1 MIKFQVQPDPLANE
15 PSSELRRP
23 LRWRADSGDSLCREP
38 LPAQASLL
46 HAGNTPTCVS
56 ANGRCV
62 HELVGARMT
71 FNVRR
76 GFLKNTVCGM
86 IAVLVAI
93 SQTSAL
99 AQQDGLGAI
108 RGTIADESGAVLP
121 SVTVTAR
128 NTETGLSRSA
138 LTDTQGDYEIS
149 SLDTGRYEVNG
160 TLPGFR
166 GQTTTVTVSEG
177 ESQLDL
183 TLDIAPLAETVTVT
197 RSEQTLASVPN
208 AVALI
213 QQDDLDFAQRK
224 TSMDE
229 AMRGIPGLFVQNRRN
244 YGLSGGV
251 GLSIRSPQPKFGLRG
266 IAIIQ
271 DGIPITTADGT
282 TEPSNVDLGSVRRVE
297 VIRGPSSVLY
307 GNSAGGV
314 ISLFT
319 EIDPSRR
326 LTLRPDIQVGSN
338 GYNRQQL
345 RVDGH
350 NNSGTEFMGSF
361 SRFETDGW
369 RQHSAAEIRQTNIVV
384 RQALSEGTRLSGV
397 FNHYHSPFAENPSMM
412 NEQNARNDPRG
423 TRAIAVR
430 QHWGEATE
438 QGQYGVTLEHSFGT
452 QMFRVTGWGVSRD
465 LFASNPGRVIDL
477 SRQGGGLR
485 SEYLGTKGIVQ
496 WSMGLDV
503 SLQSDTRKEFS
514 NETTPEQGHLRGSLL
529 IQQLEDVQ
537 SAGPFAQLSVTPHS
551 RVTMTAGIRY
561 DHYSFSATDQKLD
574 DGDQSGKRTMKAA
587 SPSVGLTFTAT
598 PTLNLFTNFSTAYQT
613 PTTVELSNRPE
624 GEGGFNQLL
633 EPEHVRSFEFG
644 LRGLVEPV
652 RLQYEVAV
660 YRARLLNAFVSQEG
674 SDEQTFFSNAGE
686 SSRNGVEL
694 SLNWQPVSRLRA
706 RVAYTHQNFLF
717 QKFVASNGTDY
728 SGNLEPGAPPN
739 RFFAGVNYVAP
750 FGLRSNAS
758 VRWVDDF
765 FANNAN
771 TASNWAYTVVDLR
784 FGLER
789 QWGNNDVRPFL
800 GIDNLFNERYN
811 SSVIVN
817 AWGKRYFEPSPD
829 REFYFGIT
837 IGVGVR

>member
-1 MIKFQVQPDPLANE
+1 MTVNV
-15 PSSELRRP
+15 S
-23 LRWRADSGDSLCREP
+23 RWF
-38 LPAQASLL
+38 
-46 HAGNTPTCVS
+46 VKS
-56 ANGRCV
+56 A
-62 HELVGARMT
+62 
-71 FNVRR
+71 
-76 GFLKNTVCGM
+76 VCGM
-86 IAVLVAI
+86 IAVLL
-93 SQTSAL
+93 AL
-99 AQQDGLGAI
+99 NPVGAWARQGGTGTI
-108 RGTIADESGAVLP
+108 RGAVTDESGAVLP
-121 SVTVTAR
+121 GVTVTVTNVGTRLAI
-128 NTETGLSRSA
+128 SA
-138 LTDTQGDYEIS
+138 VTDAQGDYQIG
-149 SLDTGRYEVNG
+149 SLDSGRYEVSG

-166 GQTTTVTVSEG
+166 GQPATVTVG
-177 ESQLDL
+177 DGVSQLNL
-183 TLDIAPLAETVTVT
+183 SLDIAPLAETVTVT

-208 AVALI
+208 SVALI
-213 QQDDLDFAQRK
+213 QQDDVDFAQRK
-224 TSMDE
+224 ASMDE
-229 AMRGIPGLFVQNRRN
+229 ALRGIPGLFVQNRRN

-266 IAIIQ
+266 IAIVQ

-282 TEPSNVDLGSVRRVE
+282 TEPSNVDLGSVRRIE

-319 EIDPSRR
+319 EIDRSRR
-326 LTLRPDIQVGSN
+326 LTVRPDIQVGSN

-369 RQHSAAEIRQTNIVV
+369 RKHSAAEIRQTNIVV
-384 RQALSEGTRLSGV
+384 RQVLSAGTRLSGI
-397 FNHYHSPFAENPSMM
+397 FNHYDSPFAENPSMM

-423 TRAIAVR
+423 TRAIAVK

-438 QGQYGVTLEHSFGT
+438 QGQYGATLEHSFGT
-452 QMFRVTGWGVSRD
+452 QMFRATGWGVSRD
-465 LFASNPGRVIDL
+465 LFASNPGRIIDL

-485 SEYLGTKGIVQ
+485 SEYLGTKGIMQ
-496 WSMGLDV
+496 WSMGVDV
-503 SLQSDTRKEFS
+503 SSQSDTRKESS
-514 NETTPEQGHLRGSLL
+514 NRTTPDTGHLRGGLL
-529 IQQLEDVQ
+529 VQQVEDVL
-537 SAGPFAQLSVTPHS
+537 SAGPFAQVSVTPHS
-551 RVTMTAGIRY
+551 RVTMTAGVRY
-561 DHYSFSATDQKLD
+561 DYYSFSATDQKLD
-574 DGDQSGKRTMKAA
+574 DGDQSGTRTMNAA

-633 EPEHVRSFEFG
+633 EPERMRSFEFG
-644 LRGLVEPV
+644 LRGLVEPA

-660 YRARLLNAFVSQEG
+660 YRARLLDAFVSQEG
-674 SDEQTFFSNAGE
+674 ADEQTFFSNAGE

-694 SLNWQPVSRLRA
+694 SLSWQPVSRLNA
-706 RVAYTHQNFLF
+706 RMAYTHQNFLF
-717 QKFVASNGTDY
+717 EKFVSNNGTDY
-728 SGNLEPGAPPN
+728 SGKFEPGAPPN
-739 RFFAGVNYVAP
+739 RFFAGVNYAAP
-750 FGLRSNAS
+750 FGLRSGLS

-771 TASNWAYTVVDLR
+771 TASNWAYRVVDLR

-789 QWGNNDVRPFL
+789 LWGNSDIRPFF

-817 AWGKRYFEPSPD
+817 AWGRRYFEPSPD
-829 REFYFGIT
+829 REFYVGLT
-837 IGVGVR
+837 IGFGVR